1 MLINGRQLCPLLP
14 PPQPRIACAPAWSAT
29 RTSGLSHLAVGRYH
43 SNMSTLPANNPLVAN
58 SQRQAHA
65 SIAGYI
71 YQIEQSILRW
81 INLQPDQA
89 LYLEGVEDCDV
100 YSSQDQN
107 SQAWQFK
114 ARANAFRGFVIDRW
128 IRSLQSM

>member
-1 MLINGRQLCPLLP
+1 
-14 PPQPRIACAPAWSAT
+14 
-29 RTSGLSHLAVGRYH
+29 
-43 SNMSTLPANNPLVAN
+43 MSTLPANNPLVAN